1 MRHTLTKILPYSVDQ
16 MVALVGDVEAYP
28 DFIPWITQMRTWN
41 AVTRTPGVTQVDA
54 EAGVGFKFLSERFAT
69 RVLRDENQGRVEVA
83 LLYGPFRKLSNIW
96 AFYPDPNG
104 TRIEFSIDFEFK
116 TRLLDALLKANMNS
130 AVERLIQCFVERAEL
145 LYASPKA

>member
-1 MRHTLTKILPYSVDQ
+1 MRHALTKTLPYSVDQ
-16 MVALVGDVEAYP
+16 MVALVADVQAYP

-41 AVTRTPGVTQVDA
+41 ALTREPGVTQLDA

-69 RVLRDENQGRVEVA
+69 RVLCDHNQGRVEVA

-96 AFYPDPNG
+96 AFYPDPAG

-116 TRLLDALLKANMNS
+116 TRLLDALLKANMNG
-130 AVERLIQCFVERAEL
+130 AVERLIGCFEERANL
-145 LYASPKA
+145 LYGPKTS

>member
-16 MVALVGDVEAYP
+16 MVALVGHVEAYP

-41 AVTRTPGVTQVDA
+41 AVTRAPGVTQVDA

-69 RVLRDENQGRVEVA
+69 RVLCDENQGRVEVA
-83 LLYGPFRKLSNIW
+83 LLYGPFRKLSNLW
-96 AFYPDPNG
+96 AFYPDPAG

>member
-1 MRHTLTKILPYSVDQ
+1 VRHALTKILPYSVDQ

-41 AVTRTPGVTQVDA
+41 AVTRAPGVTQVDA

-69 RVLRDENQGRVEVA
+69 RVLRDETQGRVEVA
-83 LLYGPFRKLSNIW
+83 LLYGPFRKLSNVW
-96 AFYPDPNG
+96 AFYPDPAG

-130 AVERLIQCFVERAEL
+130 AVERLIQCFVERAEQ
-145 LYASPKA
+145 LYSSPKA

>member
-1 MRHTLTKILPYSVDQ
+1 LQHALTKILPYSVDQ
-16 MVALVGDVEAYP
+16 MVALVGDVQAYP

-41 AVTRTPGVTQVDA
+41 ALTREPGVTQLDA
-54 EAGVGFKFLSERFAT
+54 EAAVGFKFLSERFAT
-69 RVLRDENQGRVEVA
+69 RVLCDLNQARVEVA

-96 AFYPDPNG
+96 AFYPDPAG

-130 AVERLIQCFVERAEL
+130 AVERLIGCFEERAKW
-145 LYASPKA
+145 LYGPQTP

>member
-1 MRHTLTKILPYSVDQ
+1 MRHALTKILPYSVDQ

-41 AVTRTPGVTQVDA
+41 AVTRAPGVTQVDA

-69 RVLRDENQGRVEVA
+69 RVLRDANQGRVEVA
-83 LLYGPFRKLSNIW
+83 LLYGPFRKLSNVW
-96 AFYPDPNG
+96 AFYPDPAG

-130 AVERLIQCFVERAEL
+130 AVERLIQCFVERAEK
-145 LYASPKA
+145 LYSSPKA

>member
-1 MRHTLTKILPYSVDQ
+1 MRHALTKILPYSVDQ
-16 MVALVGDVEAYP
+16 MVTLVGDVEAYP

-41 AVTRTPGVTQVDA
+41 AVTRAPGVTQVDA

-69 RVLRDENQGRVEVA
+69 RVLRDANQGRVEVA

-96 AFYPDPNG
+96 AFYPDPAG

-130 AVERLIQCFVERAEL
+130 AVDRLIQCFIERAEQ
-145 LYASPKA
+145 LYGSPKA

>member
-1 MRHTLTKILPYSVDQ
+1 MQHALTKILPYSVDQ
-16 MVALVGDVEAYP
+16 MVALVGDVHAYP
-28 DFIPWITQMRTWN
+28 DFIPWITHMRTWN
-41 AVTRTPGVTQVDA
+41 AQTREPGVTQLDA

-69 RVLRDENQGRVEVA
+69 RVLCDHNQGRVEVA

-96 AFYPDPNG
+96 AFYPDPKG

-130 AVERLIQCFVERAEL
+130 AIERLIASFEERAKM
-145 LYASPKA
+145 LYGPKSP

>member
-1 MRHTLTKILPYSVDQ
+1 MRHALTKILPYSVDQ
-16 MVALVGDVEAYP
+16 MVALVGDVESYP

-41 AVTRTPGVTQVDA
+41 AVTRSPGVTQVDA

-69 RVLRDENQGRVEVA
+69 RVLRDANQGRVEVA
-83 LLYGPFRKLSNIW
+83 LLYGPFRKLSNVW
-96 AFYPDPNG
+96 AFYPDPAG

-130 AVERLIQCFVERAEL
+130 AVERLIQCFAERAVQ

>member
-1 MRHTLTKILPYSVDQ
+1 MRHALTKILPYSVDQ

-41 AVTRTPGVTQVDA
+41 AVTRAPGVTQVDA

-69 RVLRDENQGRVEVA
+69 RVLRDETQGRVEVA
-83 LLYGPFRKLSNIW
+83 LLYGPFRKLSNVW
-96 AFYPDPNG
+96 AFYPDPAG

-130 AVERLIQCFVERAEL
+130 AVERLIQCFVERAEQ
-145 LYASPKA
+145 LYSSPKA

>member
-1 MRHTLTKILPYSVDQ
+1 MRHALTKVLPYSAEQ
-16 MVALVGDVEAYP
+16 LLALVGDVQAYP

-41 AVTRTPGVTQVDA
+41 AVTPGAGLKQVDA

-69 RVLRDENQGRVEVA
+69 RVLCDANRGRVEVA

-96 AFYPDPNG
+96 AFYPDPAG

-130 AVERLIQCFVERAEL
+130 AVERLIGCFIDRAEL
-145 LYASPKA
+145 LYGKPAA

>member
-1 MRHTLTKILPYSVDQ
+1 MRHALTKILPYSVDQ

-28 DFIPWITQMRTWN
+28 EFIPWITQMRTWN
-41 AVTRTPGVTQVDA
+41 AVTRAPGVTQVDA

-96 AFYPDPNG
+96 AFYPDPAG
-104 TRIEFSIDFEFK
+104 TRVEFSIDFEFK

-130 AVERLIQCFVERAEL
+130 AVERLIQCFVERAEQ